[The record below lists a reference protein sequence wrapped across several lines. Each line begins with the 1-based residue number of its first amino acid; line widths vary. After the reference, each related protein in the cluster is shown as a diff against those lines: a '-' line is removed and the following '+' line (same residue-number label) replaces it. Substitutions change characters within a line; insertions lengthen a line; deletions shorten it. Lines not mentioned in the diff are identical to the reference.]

1 MATPLQWQDFEHRC
15 SSLLSKLN
23 DEDFLA
29 NKGLGNEAGIFT
41 FCYEPS
47 LELAARDFFR
57 RTVADSRAGKLGSGD
72 IRANVIERNLYDT
85 LLSIAE
91 SKRVLDRLPGQ
102 EMKRGSDGVLKQ
114 IQRIATPEAYVETFD
129 WEPHRLGDV
138 LLITGVGEAFPFVR
152 VHNVLNNMQSTFR
165 DVPVVVAYPGSFD
178 GGSLSLYGRLKDG
191 NYYRAFD
198 LI

>member
-1 MATPLQWQDFEHRC
+1 MATPLQRQDFEHRC

-102 EMKRGSDGVLKQ
+102 ETKRGCDGVLKQ
-114 IQRIATPEAYVETFD
+114 IQRIATPEAYVEAFD

>member
-1 MATPLQWQDFEHRC
+1 MATPMQKEDFGRRC
-15 SSLLSKLN
+15 KSLVSKLN
-23 DEDFLA
+23 DADFLA

-41 FCYEPS
+41 FCYDPTLEP
-47 LELAARDFFR
+47 AARDFFR
-57 RTVADSRAGKLGSGD
+57 RVVSGSRSGKYGSGD
-72 IRANVIERNLYDT
+72 VRANVVERNLYDM

-102 EMKRGSDGVLKQ
+102 EEKRGSEGLLKQ
-114 IQRIATPEAYVETFD
+114 VQRIATPEAYVEAID
-129 WEPHRLGDV
+129 WNPHSPGDV

-152 VHNVLNNMQSTFR
+152 VHNVLNNMQSAFR
-165 DVPVVVAYPGSFD
+165 DVPVVVAYPGTFD
-178 GGSLSLYGRLKDG
+178 GGSLSLYGKLKDG

>member
-1 MATPLQWQDFEHRC
+1 MATPMQKEDFERRC
-15 SSLLSKLN
+15 ESLVSKLN
-23 DEDFLA
+23 DADFLA

-41 FCYEPS
+41 FCYDPTLEP
-47 LELAARDFFR
+47 AARDFFR
-57 RTVADSRAGKLGSGD
+57 RVVSDSRGGKYGSGGV
-72 IRANVIERNLYDT
+72 RANVVERNLYDV

-102 EMKRGSDGVLKQ
+102 EEKRGSEGLLKQ
-114 IQRIATPEAYVETFD
+114 VQRIATPEAYAEAID
-129 WEPHRLGDV
+129 WSPHAPGDV

-152 VHNVLNNMQSTFR
+152 VHNVLNNMQSAFR
-165 DVPVVVAYPGSFD
+165 DVPVVVAYPGTFD
-178 GGSLSLYGRLKDG
+178 GGSLSLYGKLKDG

>member
-1 MATPLQWQDFEHRC
+1 MATPMQKEDFERRC
-15 SSLLSKLN
+15 KSLASKLN
-23 DEDFLA
+23 DADFLA

-41 FCYEPS
+41 FCYDPTLEP
-47 LELAARDFFR
+47 AARDFFR
-57 RTVADSRAGKLGSGD
+57 RVVSDSRGGKYGSGGV
-72 IRANVIERNLYDT
+72 RANVVERNLYDV

-102 EMKRGSDGVLKQ
+102 EEKRGSEGLLKQ
-114 IQRIATPEAYVETFD
+114 VQRIATPEAYVEAID
-129 WEPHRLGDV
+129 WSPHAPGDV

-152 VHNVLNNMQSTFR
+152 VHNVLNNMQSAFR
-165 DVPVVVAYPGSFD
+165 DVPVVVAYPGTFD
-178 GGSLSLYGRLKDG
+178 GRSLSLYGKLKDG